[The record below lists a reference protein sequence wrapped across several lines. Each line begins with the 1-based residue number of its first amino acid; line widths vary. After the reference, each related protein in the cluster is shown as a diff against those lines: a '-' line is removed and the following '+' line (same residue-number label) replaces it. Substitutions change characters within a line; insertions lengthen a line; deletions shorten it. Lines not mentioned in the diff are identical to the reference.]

1 MFNAG
6 YSHLQ
11 NITLRVITFSAVLN
25 TVRNEPLNV
34 LSKCDVQNI
43 ATVERKCPFPFLL
56 SENSDENNIAIDQT
70 VSSNHQAV
78 LTIFPDEKSNTPG
91 RDTFFK
97 LRSSDFSHFL
107 GGIVQGTYATE
118 YSLK

>member
-1 MFNAG
+1 
-6 YSHLQ
+6 LQ
-11 NITLRVITFSAVLN
+11 NITLRHITFSAVLN

-34 LSKCDVQNI
+34 LSKCDEQNNQNI

-56 SENSDENNIAIDQT
+56 SENSDENHIAIDQI
-70 VSSNHQAV
+70 VSSNHEAA
-78 LTIFPDEKSNTPG
+78 TIFPDAKSNTPG

-97 LRSSDFSHFL
+97 VRSSDFSHFL

-118 YSLK
+118 YSLE